1 MLSSKYQSGSKY
13 LRRQRRNNLYP
24 TRVVRILKH
33 FRRCL
38 KTIKSH
44 INDKLTTNQQKEF
57 RDFSFVNDELF
68 NSTVSDLAENLTSA
82 L

>member
-1 MLSSKYQSGSKY
+1 ME
-13 LRRQRRNNLYP
+13 
-24 TRVVRILKH
+24 
-33 FRRCL
+33 
-38 KTIKSH
+38 TIKSH

-68 NSTVSDLAENLTSA
+68 DTHVNDLAENLTSA